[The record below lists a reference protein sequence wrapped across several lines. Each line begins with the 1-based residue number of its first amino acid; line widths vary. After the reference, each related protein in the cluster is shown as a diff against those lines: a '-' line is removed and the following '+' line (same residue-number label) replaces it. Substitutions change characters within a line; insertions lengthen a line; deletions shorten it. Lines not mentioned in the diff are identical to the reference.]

1 MARDEQDIDWLQ
13 LKNKA
18 WQEALSVR
26 FRRLLSGDPNGI
38 PPWLEV
44 VARGEEAGWF
54 IPEDAPW
61 IVHADFGTLVGGI
74 RALLMQAMHPGSL
87 AGVAQHSR
95 YEQDPLGRLSGT
107 IRWLTVTTFG
117 SKTAIMDEAGRVNRL
132 HTRVTGE
139 YVTGLGQPKPYRAA
153 DPDLLLWVHI
163 AFTDSFLTAHEMYS
177 TVPIPAGQSASGA
190 DNYVAQWARSVQPL
204 GLNRAPMSRS
214 ELDAEIQRFADEGL
228 LRVDEKTLSVV
239 DFIRKAPL
247 PKSAKPIYSLLFD
260 AAVVSLPPGIRA
272 QLGVKAKPRWFVQPT
287 VKFLLRAMRFAI
299 GPESPIED
307 AAKQRLIRIGAW
319 SPTR

>member
-1 MARDEQDIDWLQ
+1 

-44 VARGEEAGWF
+44 VAKGNEAGWF
-54 IPEDAPW
+54 VPEDAPW
-61 IVHADFGTLVGGI
+61 VVHADFGTLVGGI
-74 RALLMQAMHPGSL
+74 RALLLQALHPGSL

-117 SKTAIMDEAGRVNRL
+117 SKTAIMGEAGRVNRL
-132 HTRVTGE
+132 HTRITGD
-139 YVTGLGQPKPYRAA
+139 YVTGQGEAKPYRAA

-163 AFTDSFLTAHEMYS
+163 AFSDSFLTAHEMYS
-177 TVPIPAGQSASGA
+177 SVAIPAGNAPSGA
-190 DNYVAQWARSVQPL
+190 DTYVAQWSRSVQPL
-204 GLNRAPMSRS
+204 GLENAPMSRA
-214 ELDAEIQRFADEGL
+214 ELDAEIQRFIDEGL

-239 DFIRKAPL
+239 DFIRNAPL
-247 PKSAKPIYSLLFD
+247 PKSAKLIYSLLFD
-260 AAVVSLPPGIRA
+260 AAVVSLPPGIREM
-272 QLGVKAKPRWFVQPT
+272 LGVEAKPRWFVQPT
-287 VKFLLRAMRFAI
+287 VRALLRSMRFAI
-299 GPESPIED
+299 GPESMIED

-319 SPTR
+319 SPSR